1 MGTARGVTTG
11 GRGAGT
17 GPADRY
23 AALNMLLGESNR
35 DYEARDTGVGRLDR
49 VPGWLLLAVV
59 LIGFL
64 IAVFVYDWR

>member
-1 MGTARGVTTG
+1 MGMARGVTPG
-11 GRGAGT
+11 GRGGGT

-23 AALNMLLGESNR
+23 AALNMLLGEGKR
-35 DYEARDTGVGRLDR
+35 GYEARDVGRGLLDR

-64 IAVFVYDWR
+64 FAVFVYDWR